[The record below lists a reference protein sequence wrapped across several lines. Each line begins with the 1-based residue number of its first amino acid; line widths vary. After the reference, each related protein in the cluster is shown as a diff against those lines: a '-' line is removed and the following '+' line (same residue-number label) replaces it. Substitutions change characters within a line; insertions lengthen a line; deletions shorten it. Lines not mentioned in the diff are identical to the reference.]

1 MRQKYINLILCS
13 GVLFIV
19 FVYGDF
25 AYEGSQY
32 LGCQLFNVDVFVCK
46 SYESVNIAFLCFDF
60 IYLILQFGY
69 LCF

>member
-1 MRQKYINLILCS
+1 MRQEYVNLIFCS
-13 GVLFIV
+13 GVIFIV

-25 AYEGSQY
+25 AYESSQY
-32 LGCQLFNVDVFVCK
+32 LGRQFFNVDVFVCQG
-46 SYESVNIAFLCFDF
+46 YESVDIVFLGFEF